1 MSISTYLSGA
11 AMQFSKNMWVIWITV
26 AAEWL
31 CFLSLVR
38 YSLPEVRYPAG
49 SLLLFAANMIL
60 QYRFYPIS
68 LHCVLQIILWTCYI
82 CWQTGHRWYGALFES
97 GFFCLLLEVGKAFYR
112 GPTLAYILAERWPA
126 LTQQRISMATFSI
139 YLLYLLILSFV
150 FSRIHFKLE
159 KLYFTPWQTA
169 GILFPL
175 FLYLFVRQYQSG
187 LGEGTDAGI
196 YISFEL
202 IALAIAVCAVIVIVT
217 IIQMLLVDNRK
228 NELLRERM
236 LSEQQHSQYLIQKEA
251 LDAVNRRYHDLKHYL
266 SVLESAGSGDQDE
279 LRSFASRL
287 RGEIMDY
294 ETIQK
299 TGNRTLDVLLA
310 QRISECQEK
319 DIRLIPY
326 VDGRELDFM
335 NVMDLCTVFG
345 NAMDNAIEES
355 LKIPDAKKREIRVKI
370 ENYGRL
376 VIFRFENTCHAPVKA
391 AGSVIPTT
399 KKDTVSHGYGLSS
412 IREIA
417 ERYGG
422 SMTVSA
428 WDMTFELVVM
438 IPSRD

>member
-1 MSISTYLSGA
+1 MSISTYLSGT
-11 AMQFSKNMWVIWITV
+11 AMQFSKNIWVIWVTV

-38 YSLPEVRYPAG
+38 YSLPKVRYPLG
-49 SLLLFAANMIL
+49 SLLLLAGNLVL

-68 LHCVLQIILWTCYI
+68 LHCVIQILLWTCYI
-82 CWQTGHRWYGALFES
+82 CWQTGYRWYGALFES
-97 GFFCLLLEVGKAFYR
+97 GFFCLLLEVGKAFFR
-112 GPTLAYILAERWPA
+112 GPTLAYLLAEHWPG
-126 LTQQRISMATFSI
+126 LTPQRISMATFAI
-139 YLLYLLILSFV
+139 YLLYLFILSFL
-150 FSRIHFKLE
+150 FSRIHFKMEYLH
-159 KLYFTPWQTA
+159 FTPWQTA

-187 LGEGTDAGI
+187 LGEGTDADI

-202 IALAIAVCAVIVIVT
+202 IALAIAVCAVIVITT
-217 IIQMLLVDNRK
+217 IIRMLLVDNRK

-266 SVLESAGSGDQDE
+266 SVLESAGSGDHDE
-279 LRSFASRL
+279 LMSFASRL

-299 TGNRTLDVLLA
+299 TGSKTLDVLLA

-326 VDGRELDFM
+326 VDGRGLDFM
-335 NVMDLCTVFG
+335 NVVDLCTIFG

-355 LKIPDAKKREIRVKI
+355 MKIEEAQKREIRVKI
-370 ENYGRL
+370 ESYGKL
-376 VIFRFENTCHAPVKA
+376 VIFRFANACHAPVRA
-391 AGSVIPTT
+391 EGSVIPTT
-399 KKDTVSHGYGLSS
+399 KKDPVSHGYGLSS

-422 SMTVSA
+422 SMTVNTRDTS
-428 WDMTFELVVM
+428 FELVVM
-438 IPSRD
+438 IPS